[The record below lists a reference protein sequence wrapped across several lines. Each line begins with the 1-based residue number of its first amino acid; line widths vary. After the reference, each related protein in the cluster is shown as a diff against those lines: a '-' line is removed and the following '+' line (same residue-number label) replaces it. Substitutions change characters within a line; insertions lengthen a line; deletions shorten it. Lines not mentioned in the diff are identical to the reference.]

1 MSISSLNDNPSQPLQ
16 SEQELMPAP
25 PEQEPQ
31 PRRRFSLQTLIAK
44 GREATRRFPALSFS
58 ENK

>member
-1 MSISSLNDNPSQPLQ
+1 MSISSLNDNPSQP
-16 SEQELMPAP
+16 AP
-25 PEQEPQ
+25 SEQEPQ

-44 GREATRRFPALSFS
+44 GREAMRRFPALSCS